1 MQRAP
6 RALMQFRAR
15 LQTRVFS
22 EVASGATPL
31 DARSKGIT
39 MANRTELDRA
49 GSDRTARVLVGSA
62 IGVLALTGAVATAA
76 AVLSV
81 IVARTV
87 IIPPSRRTDDIHILA
102 LDQADSTIV
111 LSSTPDSRLP
121 GEYSFWFSG
130 DTGHVRVGDIIVQDA
145 RTVTR
150 SIEAPDFGDLAAAKR
165 GRFNGWFYL
174 TPDDLHMPYEEVQI
188 RTPLGDA
195 PAWLI
200 PAERPNSTRWMI
212 GVHGRAV
219 RRPEALRGV
228 LPFRAEGFT
237 SLIVSYRNDGEA
249 PRSGDYRYALGDR
262 EWLDVEAAMRYALDH
277 GAEEIVLMGWSMGGA
292 TVLQA
297 LTRSVIGDRVIGV
310 VLESPVVD
318 WIATLDF
325 QSELR
330 RLPTAVRLGVLTLF
344 KHRWGGLFTGLA
356 EPLDLERLDFVRR
369 AQELDTPILI
379 LHSDDDGFV
388 PSTAS
393 RELAVARPDIVSYEA
408 FEIARHTKL
417 WNYDR
422 EKWEGAIRRWIA
434 TLPNGAPPKRASL

>member
-1 MQRAP
+1 
-6 RALMQFRAR
+6 MQFRAR
-15 LQTRVFS
+15 LQTRVFT

-31 DARSKGIT
+31 DARSKGTT
-39 MANRTELDRA
+39 MADRA
-49 GSDRTARVLVGSA
+49 GSGRAARVLLGSA
-62 IGVLALTGAVATAA
+62 VGALALAGVVATAA

-87 IIPPSRRTDDIHILA
+87 IIPPSRRKDDIQILA

-130 DTGHVRVGDIIVQDA
+130 DTGHVRVGDIIAQDP

-150 SIEAPDFGDLAAAKR
+150 SIEVPDFGDLPAARR

-174 TPDDLHMPYEEVQI
+174 TPDDLHLPWSEVQI
-188 RTPLGDA
+188 PTPLGDA

-200 PAERPNSTRWMI
+200 PAEKPDVKRWMI

-237 SLIVSYRNDGEA
+237 SLIVSYRNDGDA

-262 EWLDVEAAMRYALDH
+262 EWLDIEAAMRYALAH
-277 GAEEIVLMGWSMGGA
+277 GAEELVLMGWSMGGA

-297 LTRSVIGDRVIGV
+297 LTRTAEGAHVIGV

-330 RLPTAVRLGVLTLF
+330 RLPAAVRLGVLTLL
-344 KHRWGGLFTGLA
+344 KNHWGGLLTGLA
-356 EPLDLERLDFVRR
+356 EPLDLDRLDFVTR
-369 AQELDTPILI
+369 AQELDLPILI

-388 PSTAS
+388 PSAAS
-393 RELAVARPDIVSYEA
+393 RALAVARPDIVSYEA

-422 EKWEGAIRRWIA
+422 EKWEGAIRRWIRS
-434 TLPNGAPPKRASL
+434 LPPAS

>member
-1 MQRAP
+1 M
-6 RALMQFRAR
+6 
-15 LQTRVFS
+15 
-22 EVASGATPL
+22 AS
-31 DARSKGIT
+31 
-39 MANRTELDRA
+39 RA
-49 GSDRTARVLVGSA
+49 GSGRAARIAVGSA
-62 IGVLALTGAVATAA
+62 VGVLAAAGAVATAA

-87 IIPPSRRTDDIHILA
+87 IIPPSRRKDDIQILG
-102 LDQADSTIV
+102 LDQAKSTIV

-130 DTGHVRVGDIIVQDA
+130 DTGHVRVGDIIAQSP
-145 RTVTR
+145 REVTR
-150 SIEAPDFGDLAAAKR
+150 SIEAPDFGDLPAARR

-174 TPDDLHMPYEEVQI
+174 TPKDLHVPFEEVQI
-188 RTPLGDA
+188 ATPLGDA

-200 PAERPNSTRWMI
+200 PAEKPSKRWMI

-277 GAEEIVLMGWSMGGA
+277 GAEELVLMGWSMGGA

-297 LTRSVIGDRVIGV
+297 LTRTAEGERVVGV

-325 QSELR
+325 QGELR
-330 RLPTAVRLGVLTLF
+330 RLPAAVRLGVLTLF
-344 KHRWGGLFTGLA
+344 RYRWGGLFTGLA

-369 AQELDTPILI
+369 AQELDRPILI

-393 RELAVARPDIVSYEA
+393 RELAIARPDIVSYEA
-408 FEIARHTKL
+408 FEMARHTKL

-422 EKWEGAIRRWIA
+422 EKWEGAIRRWIRA
-434 TLPNGAPPKRASL
+434 LPAS

>member
-1 MQRAP
+1 MAKRPNSRQAD
-6 RALMQFRAR
+6 
-15 LQTRVFS
+15 
-22 EVASGATPL
+22 SGRT
-31 DARSKGIT
+31 SK
-39 MANRTELDRA
+39 
-49 GSDRTARVLVGSA
+49 VLIGSA
-62 IGVLALTGAVATAA
+62 VGMLALAGAVATAA
-76 AVLSV
+76 AALSV

-87 IIPPSRRTDDIHILA
+87 IIPPSRRKDDIQILG
-102 LDQADSTIV
+102 LDRTNSTIV

-121 GEYSFWFSG
+121 GEYSFWFAG
-130 DTGHVRVGDIIVQDA
+130 DTGHARVGGIIRQNP

-150 SIEAPDFGDLAAAKR
+150 SIEAADFGDLDAAKR

-174 TPDDLHMPYEEVQI
+174 TPKDLHVPFEEVQI
-188 RTPLGDA
+188 ATPLGDA

-200 PAERPNSTRWMI
+200 PAKKANAKRWMI

-228 LPFRAEGFT
+228 IPFREEGFT
-237 SLIVSYRNDGEA
+237 SLIVSYRNDGDA
-249 PRSGDYRYALGDR
+249 PRSDDYRYALGDR
-262 EWLDVEAAMRYALDH
+262 EWPDIEAAMRYALDH
-277 GAEEIVLMGWSMGGA
+277 GAEELVLMGWSMGGA

-297 LTRSVIGDRVIGV
+297 LTRSRLGDHVIGI

-325 QSELR
+325 QAELR
-330 RLPTAVRLGVLTLF
+330 RLPAAVRLGVLTLF
-344 KHRWGGLFTGLA
+344 KYRWGGLLTGLA
-356 EPLDLERLDFVRR
+356 EPLDLDRLDFVRR
-369 AQELDTPILI
+369 AQELDRPILI

-422 EKWEGAIRRWIA
+422 EKWEGAIRRWVRA
-434 TLPNGAPPKRASL
+434 LPPAPVD

>member
-1 MQRAP
+1 MASRPGPGRA
-6 RALMQFRAR
+6 
-15 LQTRVFS
+15 
-22 EVASGATPL
+22 
-31 DARSKGIT
+31 
-39 MANRTELDRA
+39 
-49 GSDRTARVLVGSA
+49 ARVIVGSA
-62 IGVLALTGAVATAA
+62 VGVLAAAGAVATAA

-87 IIPPSRRTDDIHILA
+87 IIPPSRRTDDIQILA
-102 LDQADSTIV
+102 LDQADSIIV

-130 DTGHVRVGDIIVQDA
+130 DTGHVRVGDIIAQSP
-145 RTVTR
+145 RGVTR
-150 SIEAPDFGDLAAAKR
+150 SIEAPDFGDLPAARR

-174 TPDDLHMPYEEVQI
+174 TPKDLHVPFEEVQI
-188 RTPLGDA
+188 GTPLGDA

-200 PAERPNSTRWMI
+200 PAGKASKRWMI

-262 EWLDVEAAMRYALDH
+262 EWLDVQAAMRYALDH
-277 GAEEIVLMGWSMGGA
+277 GAEELVLMGWSMGGA

-297 LTRSVIGDRVIGV
+297 LTRTAEGEHVIGV

-330 RLPTAVRLGVLTLF
+330 RLPAAVRVGVLTLL

-369 AQELDTPILI
+369 AQELDRPILI

-422 EKWEGAIRRWIA
+422 EKWEGAIRRWIHA
-434 TLPNGAPPKRASL
+434 LPASPRLER